1 MSREPSS
8 PLHRSWQYHEKVQ
21 PPPPAPTKPKPG
33 PPRKYK
39 VLVSPP
45 RERREQAMNK
55 LLTTTEALTP
65 VERAAVQRYRARID
79 IEKEND

>member
-1 MSREPSS
+1 MHNGGWNSYEKEPE
-8 PLHRSWQYHEKVQ
+8 L
-21 PPPPAPTKPKPG
+21 PKPTRPKTG
-33 PPRKYK
+33 KRKFT
-39 VLVSPP
+39 VRLSPP

-79 IEKEND
+79 IEKNPNPRKDR

>member
-8 PLHRSWQYHEKVQ
+8 PMHRGWKSYDQPK
-21 PPPPAPTKPKPG
+21 PPPESTKPKPG

-55 LLTTTEALTP
+55 LLTTTEALTD
-65 VERAAVQRYRARID
+65 VERAAVQRYRARVE
-79 IEKEND
+79 IEKENR